1 MYKNTNDIND
11 TEYRRMRK
19 AEDSSYEYH
28 GEEDDEANDIDAADG
43 YPEVVEHDENSS
55 VYDLKTDFIVLLPG
69 EIIRIPQDSNLAWMT
84 MFYALPRELVE
95 KRPAYLDL
103 PRNITQLLASEKH
116 MKLIGEDAFLELV
129 WDCYA

>member
-43 YPEVVEHDENSS
+43 
-55 VYDLKTDFIVLLPG
+55 
-69 EIIRIPQDSNLAWMT
+69 
-84 MFYALPRELVE
+84 
-95 KRPAYLDL
+95 
-103 PRNITQLLASEKH
+103 
-116 MKLIGEDAFLELV
+116 
-129 WDCYA
+129 